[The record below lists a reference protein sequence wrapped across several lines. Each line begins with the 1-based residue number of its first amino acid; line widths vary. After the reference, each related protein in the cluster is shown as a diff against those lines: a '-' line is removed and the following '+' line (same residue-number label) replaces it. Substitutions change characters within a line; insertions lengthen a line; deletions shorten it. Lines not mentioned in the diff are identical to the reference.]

1 MPPVLPFAGNLT
13 LPPYISYEK
22 RNLSNTVDCPFT
34 IANSFSDT
42 KGVSI
47 NLPTGLVLGSLL
59 LLDGVNMILAL
70 LGEPQYGGAMRYLA
84 DG

>member
-1 MPPVLPFAGNLT
+1 MPAVSPFAGNLT
-13 LPPYISYEK
+13 LPPYISNEK
-22 RNLSNTVDCPFT
+22 RNLSNTVDCPFP

-59 LLDGVNMILAL
+59 LLDGVNMIPMLQ
-70 LGEPQYGGAMRYLA
+70 GELQYG
-84 DG
+84 